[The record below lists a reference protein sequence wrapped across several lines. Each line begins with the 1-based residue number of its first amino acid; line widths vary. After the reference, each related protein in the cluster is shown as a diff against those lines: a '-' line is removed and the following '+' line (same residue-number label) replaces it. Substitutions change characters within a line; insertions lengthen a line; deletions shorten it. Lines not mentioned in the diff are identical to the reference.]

1 MLLFAKGSDTSIRQ
15 RANKEMETALDHD
28 DYNEANNFAREGLRT
43 LAFAYRDID
52 EAEIYEGSQDENE

>member
-1 MLLFAKGSDTSIRQ
+1 
-15 RANKEMETALDHD
+15 METALDHD

>member
-1 MLLFAKGSDTSIRQ
+1 
-15 RANKEMETALDHD
+15 METALDQD

-52 EAEIYEGSQDENE
+52 QAEIYDGSQDENE